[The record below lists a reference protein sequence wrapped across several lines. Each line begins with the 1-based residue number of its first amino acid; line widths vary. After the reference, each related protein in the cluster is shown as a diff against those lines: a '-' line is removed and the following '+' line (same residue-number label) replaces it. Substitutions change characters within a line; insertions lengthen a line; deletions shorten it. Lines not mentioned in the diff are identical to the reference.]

1 MQKRNM
7 ISMSRFIQILHRK
20 PVTPQGRPIKML
32 FCIAS
37 TTQVY
42 QITKEATV
50 QLAMPYIS

>member
-1 MQKRNM
+1 MQKPNM

-20 PVTPQGRPIKML
+20 PGTPQGRPIKML